1 MKRLLILLLLSLLVL
16 WLVAYAK
23 YRSDLAAV
31 RERLLA
37 GSEVAD
43 TACGPI
49 EYRLSGNGP
58 AVLAIHGSG
67 GGYHQVESF
76 ARHLAQTG
84 HQVIAMS
91 RFGYLRTPM
100 PADASAQ
107 AQADAHACLLDT
119 LGIHSAAVFG
129 ASAGAPSAM
138 QFCLRHLD
146 RCSALVLLVPVA
158 YSPGRTAADTTPPSP
173 FAHFVLE
180 YVLTSD
186 FTIWAITRL
195 APGMLVETALATP
208 QTVFDAADP
217 AEQRRA
223 LELIR
228 DIFPVSAK
236 LQGLANDSAIAAT
249 IPRYALEE
257 LTAPTLLISL
267 QDDLYGTYVGAR
279 YSAQQLAN
287 ATMIGYARGGHGW
300 LGHDAAIKAEIG
312 AFLSPRSRPRTDPH
326 RQLR

>member
-1 MKRLLILLLLSLLVL
+1 MKRLAYTLLLSLVVL
-16 WLVAYAK
+16 GVVAYAM
-23 YRSDLAAV
+23 YRSDLATV

-37 GSEVAD
+37 GSEIAD

-49 EYRLSGNGP
+49 EYRLSGSGP

-76 ARHLAQTG
+76 ARYLAQAG
-84 HQVIAMS
+84 YQVIAMS

-119 LGIHSAAVFG
+119 LGIRSAAVFG

-138 QFCLRHLD
+138 QFCLRHAE
-146 RCSALVLLVPVA
+146 RCSAMVLLVPVT

-173 FAHFVLE
+173 FASFVLE
-180 YVLTSD
+180 HVLSSD

-208 QTVFDAADP
+208 GSVYDQADP
-217 AEQRRA
+217 DEQLRA
-223 LELIR
+223 LDLIR

-279 YSAQQLAN
+279 YSAQHLPN

-300 LGHDAAIKAEIG
+300 LGHDTAIKAEIG
-312 AFLSPRSRPRTDPH
+312 AFLSPRSRPQTNPH
-326 RQLR
+326 HQLR